1 VALVKIRIE
10 KDALA
15 DAVNW
20 TARALGNSRT
30 GKNIGLGIEAEGD
43 SVVLVAYDRD
53 ISARAEIDAVVETPG
68 KCVVPG
74 RLLTDITKTLP
85 SAPVTITLND
95 NNIDIVCGRSS
106 FDLPTITND
115 DFPKMVELP
124 TPLGTITGAN
134 LANAVS
140 QVVIAAH
147 VGDNRPNLTGIQFEF
162 FKEIITLG
170 ATDTFRLA
178 LKDVEWNPLVEDPE
192 LAVLIPA
199 HKVSDIAKGL
209 QDCEKV
215 EISLSTGK
223 ENTLIGFSGNGR
235 SIAVSLLP
243 NQFPKYRT
251 SIPAPG
257 SITAYV
263 EVNTLA
269 AAVRR
274 VRLVLEDKD
283 NSFIHL
289 ELGDNELTLTAR
301 GTSNGLASEVLDAAI
316 DGALD
321 GPILFDPN
329 RLLEGLTSLNTPHAK
344 FAFLSNKEPALL
356 SGAKEA
362 GKDDAGG
369 YKYWLMPKP
378 PR

>member
-1 VALVKIRIE
+1 MKIRIE

-43 SVVLVAYDRD
+43 KVVLIAYDRD
-53 ISARAEIDAVVETPG
+53 ISARAEIDAVVEQAG

-74 RLLTDITKTLP
+74 KLLSDITKTLP
-85 SAPVTITLND
+85 SAPVTISLTD

-124 TPLGTITGAN
+124 TPIGTITGAN
-134 LANAVS
+134 LAAAVS

-147 VGDNRPNLTGIQFEF
+147 VGENRPNLTGIQFEL
-162 FKEIITLG
+162 FKDIITLG

-192 LAVLIPA
+192 VAVLIPA
-199 HKVSDIAKGL
+199 AKVSDISKGL
-209 QDCEKV
+209 QDCDKV
-215 EISLSTGK
+215 EISLATGK
-223 ENTLIGFSGNGR
+223 ENTLVGFSGNGR

-257 SITAYV
+257 PVTAYV
-263 EVNTLA
+263 EVNALA

-289 ELGDNELTLTAR
+289 ELGSNELTLTAR

-316 DGALD
+316 DGSLD
-321 GPILFDPN
+321 KAILFDPN
-329 RLLEGLTSLNTPHAK
+329 RLLEGLTSLNTPFVK
-344 FAFLSNKEPALL
+344 FQFIGVGDPALL
-356 SGAKEA
+356 SGAKES
-362 GKDDAGG
+362 GKDEASG